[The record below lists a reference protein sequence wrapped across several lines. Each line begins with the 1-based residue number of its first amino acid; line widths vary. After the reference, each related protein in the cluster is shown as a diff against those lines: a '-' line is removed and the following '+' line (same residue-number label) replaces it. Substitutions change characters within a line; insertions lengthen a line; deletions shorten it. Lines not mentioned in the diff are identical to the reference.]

1 MAEGAVEELAARLG
15 ASAWGSRLERMQT
28 EGSKEGF
35 YATKARIRAQE
46 AMVDAEC
53 GPARMVS
60 TERAIVD
67 EIMSSIFL
75 ELGGNRKYID
85 GLLESTTWAEVY
97 EKVRSESPGLFNA
110 LNLATLQLKR
120 PSIVEAPADCA
131 HFTTRNGYLQAWG
144 DWYKS
149 LLGCR

>member
-1 MAEGAVEELAARLG
+1 MA
-15 ASAWGSRLERMQT
+15 
-28 EGSKEGF
+28 
-35 YATKARIRAQE
+35 
-46 AMVDAEC
+46 
-53 GPARMVS
+53 S

-85 GLLESTTWAEVY
+85 GLLESTNWAEVY